1 MYMLYRCVCI
11 YVIYKCICNIYIYI
25 YMRVCTYF
33 FADYLCEVLFKVN
46 VVTDKGN
53 GQNET

>member
-1 MYMLYRCVCI
+1 MLYINV
-11 YVIYKCICNIYIYI
+11 YVIYIYTYI